1 MTKQNEI
8 NCVYIKNVEKIHL
21 LFEYNNIFLLDE
33 EKKIYEDAKN
43 YMNDI
48 YKNAIDLYINDKKME
63 FNPNYSSDIKGKI
76 KVKYVF
82 HRLLTNTSF
91 MFFKCSSLESIDL
104 SSFDSTK
111 VENMTKMFYN
121 CSSLNSINLSSISTT
136 NVKNMTY
143 MFYGC
148 KFLLSIDL
156 SSFNTTNVT
165 DMNNM
170 FYNCS
175 SLKKENV
182 KLNKEWT
189 TLSNELR

>member
-76 KVKYVF
+76 KVKFVF

-91 MFFKCSSLESIDL
+91 MFYLCSSLI
-104 SSFDSTK
+104 
-111 VENMTKMFYN
+111 
-121 CSSLNSINLSSISTT
+121 
-136 NVKNMTY
+136 
-143 MFYGC
+143 
-148 KFLLSIDL
+148 SIDL
-156 SSFNTTNVT
+156 SSFNTTNAN
-165 DMNNM
+165 DMSNI
-170 FYNCS
+170 FSECC
-175 SLKKENV
+175 SLKSIDFPSFNTSQDNME
-182 KLNKEWT
+182 
-189 TLSNELR
+189 